1 MPRKKKSDIEQN
13 AEVKQDMEEITVSVD
28 DTEETEEIEETQNIT
43 ETEVVEE
50 TEEAETAEEVEDTE
64 AVEDTEEIEE
74 VEEVEETDFSEDE
87 ELSEDVPEEMEFE
100 EDEEAVVPDEED
112 TAEKVAKQVNVFL
125 RENEN
130 PFSFSD
136 SVKKCKKWFSL
147 HSRTVLPVVL
157 LLLLAVVIGVGVRLG
172 NKGEKKQ
179 PDETKTV
186 TASSE
191 TTAEP
196 SESGTETQT
205 AALEESTD
213 EALNQL
219 ILNYY
224 TAMANGDTDTIATLV
239 NPATDSFLAKVR
251 TIGEYIDSYPA
262 INVYVKQG
270 PTADSRIAYVHTE
283 ILMSGYNQNV
293 PSLQTFYV
301 CTDQAGNYYIN
312 MNEELSEQEATYIHD
327 ADLEEDVIDLNNK
340 ITAQFND
347 LLAEDTAFASYYAK
361 ASSQIKASV
370 GQAVAETDASAAAPQ
385 PEETEET
392 TEPEPETQV
401 VKKVRATDVVNM
413 RASDSENAD
422 KLGKAQIGDTF
433 TLIEE
438 KANGWSKVKNGDT
451 EVFIKSEYLEVVEE
465 TTVEAPTQEQQ
476 PEQNQE
482 QKPAENTADT
492 QLGANGYVTAKTTVN
507 IRKTASETGE
517 KLGTVYKGTK
527 LDYVMNQA
535 DGWCKIK
542 YNGQTAYVKSDYVE

>member
-1 MPRKKKSDIEQN
+1 MPRKKKSDVEQN
-13 AEVKQDMEEITVSVD
+13 AEVKQDMEEITLSVD
-28 DTEETEEIEETQNIT
+28 DTEEAEKTEETENIT
-43 ETEVVEE
+43 EPEVVEE
-50 TEEAETAEEVEDTE
+50 TEEAETAEV
-64 AVEDTEEIEE
+64 VEDTEEIEE

-100 EDEEAVVPDEED
+100 EEDETEEDSDQDEED

-136 SVKKCKKWFSL
+136 SFKKCKKWFSL

-191 TTAEP
+191 TTAVEP
-196 SESGTETQT
+196 SESGTETQNV
-205 AALEESTD
+205 ALEHSTD

-270 PTADSRIAYVHTE
+270 PTTDSKIAYVHTE

-312 MNEELSEQEATYIHD
+312 MNEELSEQEANYIHD
-327 ADLEEDVIDLNNK
+327 ADLQEDVIDLNNK

>member
-340 ITAQFND
+340 ITAEFND

-392 TEPEPETQV
+392 TGPEPETQV

>member
-1 MPRKKKSDIEQN
+1 MPRKKKSDVEQN

-28 DTEETEEIEETQNIT
+28 DTEETQNIT

-64 AVEDTEEIEE
+64 EI
-74 VEEVEETDFSEDE
+74 EEVEETDFSEDE
-87 ELSEDVPEEMEFE
+87 ALSEDVPEEMEFE

-312 MNEELSEQEATYIHD
+312 MNEELSEQEANYIHD
-327 ADLEEDVIDLNNK
+327 ADLQEDVIDLNNK

>member
-1 MPRKKKSDIEQN
+1 MPRKKKSDVEQN

-28 DTEETEEIEETQNIT
+28 DTEETEETENIT
-43 ETEVVEE
+43 ETELVEE
-50 TEEAETAEEVEDTE
+50 TEEAETA
-64 AVEDTEEIEE
+64 EE

-100 EDEEAVVPDEED
+100 EEDETEED
-112 TAEKVAKQVNVFL
+112 SDQDAEDNAEKVAKQVNVFL

-136 SVKKCKKWFSL
+136 FFKKCKKWFSL

-191 TTAEP
+191 TTAVDP
-196 SESGTETQT
+196 SESSTETQT
-205 AALEESTD
+205 VALEQSTD

-482 QKPAENTADT
+482 QKPTENTADT

>member
-1 MPRKKKSDIEQN
+1 MPRKKKSDVEQN

-28 DTEETEEIEETQNIT
+28 DTEETQNIT

-87 ELSEDVPEEMEFE
+87 ALSEDVPEEMEFE
-100 EDEEAVVPDEED
+100 EDE
-112 TAEKVAKQVNVFL
+112 VNVFL

-136 SVKKCKKWFSL
+136 SFKKWKKWFSL
-147 HSRTVLPVVL
+147 HSRTVLPIVL

-179 PDETKTV
+179 SDETKTV

-191 TTAEP
+191 TTAVEP

-205 AALEESTD
+205 VALEESTD

-340 ITAQFND
+340 ITAEFND

>member
-1 MPRKKKSDIEQN
+1 
-13 AEVKQDMEEITVSVD
+13 
-28 DTEETEEIEETQNIT
+28 
-43 ETEVVEE
+43 VEE
-50 TEEAETAEEVEDTE
+50 TEEADAAEEVEDTE

-87 ELSEDVPEEMEFE
+87 ALSEDVPEEMEFE
-100 EDEEAVVPDEED
+100 EEDETEEDSDQDEED

-136 SVKKCKKWFSL
+136 AFKKWKKWFSL
-147 HSRTVLPVVL
+147 HSRTVLPIVL
-157 LLLLAVVIGVGVRLG
+157 LLLLAIVIGVGVRLG

-191 TTAEP
+191 TTAVEP

-205 AALEESTD
+205 VALEQSTD

-224 TAMANGDTDTIATLV
+224 TAMANGGTDTIAKIV

-312 MNEELSEQEATYIHD
+312 MNEELSEQEANYIHD
-327 ADLEEDVIDLNNK
+327 ADLQEDVIDLNNK

>member
-1 MPRKKKSDIEQN
+1 MPRKKKSDVEQN

-28 DTEETEEIEETQNIT
+28 DTEEAEKTEETENIT
-43 ETEVVEE
+43 EPEVVEE
-50 TEEAETAEEVEDTE
+50 TEEAETAEV
-64 AVEDTEEIEE
+64 VEDTEEIEE

-100 EDEEAVVPDEED
+100 EEDETEEDSDQDEED

-136 SVKKCKKWFSL
+136 SFKKCKKWFSL

-191 TTAEP
+191 TTAVEP
-196 SESGTETQT
+196 SESSTETQT
-205 AALEESTD
+205 VALEQSTD

-312 MNEELSEQEATYIHD
+312 MNEELSEQEANYIHD
-327 ADLEEDVIDLNNK
+327 ADLQEDVIDLNNK

-482 QKPAENTADT
+482 QKPAENTTNT